1 MSIDILTTI
10 NHDRKIFKGK
20 YIYPVVSRR
29 AGGLSLGIN
38 LNTNSACNW
47 QCIYCEVPNLVRGKP
62 DLINL
67 QELEIELDYWL
78 DQIVNKSFLNQYTE
92 NKTEFKDIAFSGN
105 GEPTA
110 CKQFKEVI
118 TILIKKM
125 NKYKLNKIITIRL
138 ITNGSYMSNSIVQE
152 ALSLISNFSHE
163 VWFKIDQ
170 VNEGDVKT
178 INQVNL
184 SKANVK
190 KNLEATLKNSPTIIQ
205 TCLFKINKKLPSK
218 EALKAYVDFLKAYED
233 KIKAIHL
240 YSLARPSEQS
250 PKNKLARL
258 TKSELEALSSKIKV
272 LNIPIQIFS

>member
-118 TILIKKM
+118 TILVKKM
-125 NKYKLNKIITIRL
+125 NEYKLNKIITIRL

-170 VNEGDVKT
+170 VNEEDVKT

-205 TCLFKINKKLPSK
+205 TCLFKIKN
-218 EALKAYVDFLKAYED
+218 Y
-233 KIKAIHL
+233 
-240 YSLARPSEQS
+240 LAR
-250 PKNKLARL
+250 RH
-258 TKSELEALSSKIKV
+258 
-272 LNIPIQIFS
+272 

>member
-118 TILIKKM
+118 AILIKKM
-125 NKYKLNKIITIRL
+125 NKYKLNRIITIRL
-138 ITNGSYMSNSIVQE
+138 ITNGSYMSNSIIQE

-170 VNEGDVKT
+170 VNKEDVKT

-205 TCLFKINKKLPSK
+205 TCLFKLNKKLPSK
-218 EALKAYVDFLKAYED
+218 ESLKAYIDFLKVYED

-250 PKNKLARL
+250 SKNKLTRL
-258 TKSELEALSSKIKV
+258 TKSELETLSSKIKV

>member
-47 QCIYCEVPNLVRGKP
+47 QCIYCEVPDLVRGKP

-118 TILIKKM
+118 AILIKKM
-125 NKYKLNKIITIRL
+125 NKYKLNRIITIRL
-138 ITNGSYMSNSIVQE
+138 ITNGSYMSNSIIQE

-170 VNEGDVKT
+170 VNKEDVKT

-205 TCLFKINKKLPSK
+205 TCLFKLNKKLPSK
-218 EALKAYVDFLKAYED
+218 ESLKAYIDFLKVYED

-250 PKNKLARL
+250 SKNKLTRL
-258 TKSELEALSSKIKV
+258 TKSELETLSSKIKV

>member
-118 TILIKKM
+118 AILIKKM
-125 NKYKLNKIITIRL
+125 NKYKLNRIITIRL
-138 ITNGSYMSNSIVQE
+138 ITNGSYMSNSIIQE

-170 VNEGDVKT
+170 VNKEDVKI

-190 KNLEATLKNSPTIIQ
+190 NNLEATLKNSPTIIQ
-205 TCLFKINKKLPSK
+205 TCLFKLNKKLPSK
-218 EALKAYVDFLKAYED
+218 ESLKAYIDFLKVYED

-250 PKNKLARL
+250 SKNKLTRL
-258 TKSELEALSSKIKV
+258 TKSELETLSSKIKV